1 MGDKVKISSLEELAI
16 FVYEHINDEKAPEF
30 SIEGKIVS
38 RLHVYGDSWDYR
50 ADKRTAKYLLSIQAV
65 ADEIIEE
72 YCGLERKSI
81 LIKTEIK
88 NGCHLPEVD
97 WTNLLLALVNK
108 MENWQ
113 AFTLGVMSLLG
124 AAGYFWFS
132 RYLNYKE
139 HDANNENLKNALNCI
154 SKMSE
159 DKVNNSCEKPTK
171 ILISSLEEND
181 KISFNNDPEKIPAP
195 EIKKYAPPRAPRS
208 EETTTYADGVY
219 TVLGRHYENE
229 EILLELKQ
237 NGVHVDAHLDMLD
250 NNDRQA
256 FWDEINRME
265 SEGAFPMTMDLQI
278 NVVHTSKKIKGVF
291 LIAQGSPREN
301 KTIKTLDS
309 VLEK

>member
-1 MGDKVKISSLEELAI
+1 MEEPVKISSLEELAI

-113 AFTLGVMSLLG
+113 AFTLGVMTLLG

-139 HDANNENLKNALNCI
+139 HDANNENLKNALDCI

-208 EETTTYADGVY
+208 EEVTTYADGTY
-219 TVLGRHYENE
+219 TVLGRHYDNDD
-229 EILLELKQ
+229 IVLELEQ
-237 NGVHVDAHLDMLD
+237 GGAHVDALLSLLDD
-250 NNDRQA
+250 NDKRS
-256 FWDEINRME
+256 FLKEINRRELEE
-265 SEGAFPMTMDLQI
+265 SLPLIIDLQL
-278 NVVHTSKKIKGVF
+278 NVVHTSRKIKYAYIIGIG
-291 LIAQGSPREN
+291 LPREN
-301 KTIKTLDS
+301 KTIVPLD
-309 VLEK
+309 KIRNK